1 MNESTKISLERASQL
16 KSRIEDYIKIRKQ
29 IPKGLELENE
39 ISERKKLILSVLG
52 GTEENWDDYKWQ
64 LSNRITDV
72 EILSKI
78 LKLKDKEIE
87 QIRQVEGQFR
97 WAISPYY
104 LSLINPDDIV
114 DPIKLM
120 SIPSIVE
127 LGDEQN
133 DLDPMGEEFTN
144 PAGSITRRYPDRL
157 IINVTNE
164 CAMYCRHCQRRRNIG
179 QKDCHQPRE
188 LLQESIDYI
197 RDNEEIRD
205 VLITGGDP
213 LTLSDNMLEWL
224 ISELRKIPHVDYI
237 RLGSRTLVTMPPRV
251 TDELC
256 DILKKYHPIYINTHF
271 NHPMEITKESKLACE
286 KLANAGIPLGNQAV
300 LLNGVNNN
308 KFVMRCLNHEL
319 LKIRVKPYYIFHSK
333 HVKGTKHFNT
343 SIDDGMEIMEYL
355 RGYTSGMAIPTYIIN
370 APKGKGK
377 TPLLPQYLISKGTDY
392 IMIRT
397 WEGEVVKVEDKP
409 AVDIKALITN
419 SFKEENE
426 KLKSL
431 EDKEVYLK
439 DLECELIPS
448 Y

>member
-1 MNESTKISLERASQL
+1 MDKSTKISLERASQL
-16 KSRIEDYIKIRKQ
+16 KSRIEDYVDIRKE
-29 IPKGLELENE
+29 IPKGLELKEE
-39 ISERKKLILSVLG
+39 INSRKEHILRVLD
-52 GTEENWDDYKWQ
+52 GTEENWNDYKWQ
-64 LSNRITDV
+64 LSNRITNVDT
-72 EILSKI
+72 LSKI
-78 LKLKDKEIE
+78 LKLTEKEIE
-87 QIRQVEGQFR
+87 QIREVEDKFR

-104 LSLINPDDIV
+104 LSLIDPKDIA

-120 SIPSIVE
+120 SIPSFIE
-127 LGDEQN
+127 LEDEQH

-179 QKDCHQPRE
+179 QQDCHQSRAV
-188 LLQESIDYI
+188 LKESIDYV
-197 RDNEEIRD
+197 RENEEIRD

-213 LTLSDNMLEWL
+213 LTLSDNMLEWI

-237 RLGSRTLVTMPPRV
+237 RLGTRTLVTMPQRI
-251 TDELC
+251 TDEFC
-256 DILKKYHPIYINTHF
+256 EMIKKYHPIYINTHF
-271 NHPMEITKESKLACE
+271 NHPMEITEETKVACE
-286 KLANAGIPLGNQAV
+286 KLANSGVPLGNQAV
-300 LLNGVNNN
+300 LLNGVNND
-308 KFVMRCLNHEL
+308 KFIMRCLNHEL

-343 SIDDGMEIMEYL
+343 SVDDGMEIMEYL

-397 WEGEVVKVEDKP
+397 WEGEVIKVEDTP
-409 AVDIKALITN
+409 AIDIKALI
-419 SFKEENE
+419 EETIG
-426 KLKSL
+426 
-431 EDKEVYLK
+431 EDIALREVAQT
-439 DLECELIPS
+439 IQ
-448 Y
+448 